1 MAAASSEV
9 ANVIST
15 DVSGGAILPMNLPRD
30 SESWIGVRNFIQS
43 AIDYFYAQI
52 TDDCELEAMILCK
65 FYCYLSFRMI
75 LKEESNS
82 PADFHRR
89 LAQIYGNDGVDI
101 MMDRIEYLSFTKPE
115 ADFVNDVA
123 TTLFDE
129 LTFFDQPPQSENEED
144 FLTYNPMDLGIKSI
158 FLLSRIIHKCRM
170 KIPNFGRSS
179 YPYLRAFL
187 AHTTDERAIRE
198 YFKMNDVHTF
208 QERMDDYLNND
219 W

>member
-1 MAAASSEV
+1 MAAAASSSAE
-9 ANVIST
+9 IST
-15 DVSGGAILPMNLPRD
+15 DVSGDAILPMNLPRD

-43 AIDYFYAQI
+43 AIDYFYTQI

-82 PADFHRR
+82 PADFRRR
-89 LAQIYGNDGVDI
+89 LDEIYGNDGVDI

-115 ADFVNDVA
+115 ADFVNDVVN
-123 TTLFDE
+123 TLFNE
-129 LTFFDQPPQSENEED
+129 LTFFDQPPQSEDEDD

-158 FLLSRIIHKCRM
+158 FLLSRVIYKCRM
-170 KIPNFGRSS
+170 KIHNFGRSS

-187 AHTTDERAIRE
+187 AHTADERAIRE

>member
-1 MAAASSEV
+1 MAAASSTMTE
-9 ANVIST
+9 IST
-15 DVSGGAILPMNLPRD
+15 DVSGSAILPMNLPRD
-30 SESWIGVRNFIQS
+30 SEAWIGVRNLIQS

-52 TDDCELEAMILCK
+52 TDDCELESMILCK

-89 LAQIYGNDGVDI
+89 LTQIYGNDGVDVV
-101 MMDRIEYLSFTKPE
+101 MDKIEYLSFTKPE
-115 ADFVNDVA
+115 SDFVNDVVN
-123 TTLFDE
+123 TLFDE
-129 LTFFDQPPQSENEED
+129 LTFFDQPPQSENEDD

-179 YPYLRAFL
+179 YPYLRGFL
-187 AHTTDERAIRE
+187 AHTTDERTIRE